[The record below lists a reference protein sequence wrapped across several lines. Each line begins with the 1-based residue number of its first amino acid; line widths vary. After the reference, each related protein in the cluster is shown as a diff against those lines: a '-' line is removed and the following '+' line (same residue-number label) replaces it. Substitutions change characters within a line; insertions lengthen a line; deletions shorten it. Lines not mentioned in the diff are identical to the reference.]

1 MKNEIS
7 REDYKNLEKEAS
19 PTAEIINKDIEKQAY
34 DSKYYS
40 CINTLQHLLVELCKK
55 ISNLQFSECSVIV
68 KNKMVAVVINF
79 LRLENQEAYFFMN
92 NFLKIINKLPEIFQK
107 YYNLELDF
115 VLDNINLLHSQKLFR
130 TTYNSD
136 SIMGSSIQTAKNSMA
151 MTDKFSEFNK
161 SLDFP
166 YQIPEIYTNIKNDN
180 IFIDLIIKYIECVRD
195 LLELL
200 KLNVELLSKLNEIY
214 RNIYD
219 IVHNSQIYY
228 DEDIFRELIE
238 DYEKLIETSFFFL
251 NNYSNSDYFQNTFF
265 PLMIQVVDDI
275 HTLKSLLKT
284 YKSLLSLDPISS
296 ISNMLITRKNIEL
309 LKNKYTNIFD
319 LKIYIFFIQFFIDN
333 THKSNILLKT
343 YFDNKKLS
351 LLQSFKEM
359 KGKNTLPSNIQI
371 KEELFQFK
379 TNYYLERY
387 VKKLFEENLD
397 IFYFFIFF
405 ERKKFLDSDNF
416 ETKENQMKNLFFKD
430 NQMFFESSE
439 ELGILAVFHTTDSNF
454 KGIISEVE
462 ASYKNLYA
470 NMDSQG
476 RSNFNSFS
484 INGQGSSL
492 GFFKSK
498 VGNSKDT
505 LLIYK
510 ISSYMFLAIKIK
522 EKSQND
528 IILVN
533 ELFKD
538 FRTKFCDLH
547 IFKTIFTINK

>member
-7 REDYKNLEKEAS
+7 KEV
-19 PTAEIINKDIEKQAY
+19 EKDIIPTNENIKDMEKNRY

-40 CINTLQHLLVELCKK
+40 CINTLQHFLVELCKK
-55 ISNLQFSECSVIV
+55 ITNLQFSECSVV
-68 KNKMVAVVINF
+68 KNKMVAGVINF

-107 YYNLELDF
+107 YYNLELDT
-115 VLDNINLLHSQKLFR
+115 VLDNINLLQTQKLFR
-130 TTYNSD
+130 TIYNSE
-136 SIMGSSIQTAKNSMA
+136 SVLGSSIQTAKNSMA
-151 MTDKFSEFNK
+151 MTDKFSDYNK
-161 SLDFP
+161 SLDFS
-166 YQIPEIYTNIKNDN
+166 YRISENCSNIKNDN

-200 KLNVELLSKLNEIY
+200 KQNVELFSKLSEIY

-219 IVHNSQIYY
+219 IIHNNQIYY
-228 DEDIFRELIE
+228 DEDIFKELIE
-238 DYEKLIETSFFFL
+238 EYEKLIESSYYFL
-251 NNYSNSDYFQNTFF
+251 NDYSNSDYFQNTFF

-275 HTLKSLLKT
+275 NTLKSLLKT
-284 YKSLLSLDPISS
+284 YKSLLCLDPITS
-296 ISNMLITRKNIEL
+296 ISNMLIARKNIEL
-309 LKNKYTNIFD
+309 VKKKYTNIFD

-343 YFDNKKLS
+343 YFDNKKLN
-351 LLQSFKEM
+351 LLHSFKEM

-371 KEELFQFK
+371 KDELFQFK

-397 IFYFFIFF
+397 IIYFLIFF
-405 ERKKFLDSDNF
+405 EKKKFLDIDNF
-416 ETKENQMKNLFFKD
+416 DCKENQMKSFFFKD
-430 NQMFFESSE
+430 NQMFFDSSE
-439 ELGILAVFHTTDSNF
+439 ELGILAVFHTNDGNF

-462 ASYKNLYA
+462 ASYKNLYGSL
-470 NMDSQG
+470 DSQG
-476 RSNFNSFS
+476 KNNFNSFS
-484 INGQGSSL
+484 LNGSATSL
-492 GFFKSK
+492 GFLKTK

-510 ISSYMFLAIKIK
+510 ISAFMFLAVKVK
-522 EKSQND
+522 EKSQNEMLL
-528 IILVN
+528 IN

-538 FRTKFCDLH
+538 FRIKFCDLH
-547 IFKTIFTINK
+547 IFKTIFNINK